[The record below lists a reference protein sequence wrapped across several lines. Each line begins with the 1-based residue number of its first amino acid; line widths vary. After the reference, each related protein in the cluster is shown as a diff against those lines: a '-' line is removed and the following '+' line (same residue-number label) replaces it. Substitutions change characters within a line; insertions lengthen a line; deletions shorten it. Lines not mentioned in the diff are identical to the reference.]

1 VPDSHARESA
11 PVPVIVAGALLLVIS
26 TAVFF
31 WYRQRQQAQPDV
43 PILTKEAAAYLPNL
57 QLADVEMH
65 AAENYLN
72 QTTTSISGKITNAGP
87 RTLRLVEINCVFRDQ
102 IGQTVLRERVAIVG
116 RKTGPVSTGQ
126 TRPFELNFDNIPVSW
141 NQQLPDLVISQILF
155 QE

>member
-1 VPDSHARESA
+1 MASSRESSL
-11 PVPVIVAGALLLVIS
+11 PVPIFVAGALLLIIS
-26 TAVFF
+26 TVVFF
-31 WYRQRQQAQPDV
+31 WYRQRQHAPPDV

-57 QLADVEMH
+57 QLADVEMQ

-72 QTTTSISGKITNAGP
+72 QTTTTITGKITNAGP
-87 RTLRLVEINCVFRDQ
+87 RTLRLVEINCVFKDQ

-116 RKTGPVSTGQ
+116 RKTGPVATNQ

-141 NQQLPDLVISQILF
+141 NQVLPDLVISQIQF